1 MSEIKSAREIA
12 LEKIAKLSQATEEEC
27 LRWKYVPEGEKLAVE
42 YLSEGRDLAAQL
54 ARYEEKAKKHV
65 INGAETVL
73 LINISLPKNDPAKSK
88 NKRAMDTLMSLK
100 NDKAAVMKVYNKI
113 RHVFNNYTKQG
124 EQHRKQAYESLKAEF
139 QTRLKQAVEQQ
150 IGSAEGL
157 EISVESLP
165 QFQEEWQRTLAQ
177 LDSQYIGLLDEY
189 KQELNSI
196 N

>member
-12 LEKIAKLSQATEEEC
+12 LEKIAKLSQITEEER
-27 LRWKYVPEGEKLAVE
+27 LRWKYVPKGEELAVE
-42 YLSEGRDLAAQL
+42 YLSEGLDLVAQL

-88 NKRAMDTLMSLK
+88 NKRAMDALMSLK

-113 RHVFNNYTKQG
+113 RNVFNHYTEQG
-124 EQHRKQAYESLKAEF
+124 EQQQKQAYESLKAEF
-139 QTRLKQAVEQQ
+139 QTRLRQAVEQQ

-189 KQELNSI
+189 KQELKSI